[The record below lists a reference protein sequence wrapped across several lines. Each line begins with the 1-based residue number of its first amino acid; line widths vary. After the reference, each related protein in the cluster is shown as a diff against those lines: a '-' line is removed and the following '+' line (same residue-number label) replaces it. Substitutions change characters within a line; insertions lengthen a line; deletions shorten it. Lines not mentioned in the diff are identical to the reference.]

1 MTKHRWQFSL
11 RALLV
16 VTAVV
21 AVAVP
26 VAVRMPPLLRL
37 IAGVVCFLFVVI
49 QALEFA
55 TSERRPI
62 LAAFS
67 WVLFGLL
74 FVAIGLFVGSIFGGA
89 LRMEEIAFL
98 LLMGGCAL
106 ICLFHAGK
114 ALLAIHHGKL
124 TDRG

>member
-11 RALLV
+11 CALLV

-21 AVAVP
+21 AVVVS

-55 TSERRPI
+55 TSERRPT

-74 FVAIGLFVGSIFGGA
+74 FVAIGLFVGSIFGGCFMDGRNCVPA
-89 LRMEEIAFL
+89 PNGRLLTYLFVPCRQSAF
-98 LLMGGCAL
+98 G
-106 ICLFHAGK
+106 HSSWK
-114 ALLAIHHGKL
+114 
-124 TDRG
+124 TD